1 MCAAAGSILPE
12 QKRCFDSQADAAD
25 ASACFW
31 RRPGKSFALKRR
43 QSLRYRRIYM
53 VIFSEEEE
61 AVCGIFVSFN
71 VLLNYLNNLVKPY

>member
-71 VLLNYLNNLVKPY
+71 VLLNYLNNLGRI

>member
-25 ASACFW
+25 ASACFLAQTGQIV
-31 RRPGKSFALKRR
+31 RLEEEAKPSVPENLHGH
-43 QSLRYRRIYM
+43 
-53 VIFSEEEE
+53 FSEEGE

-71 VLLNYLNNLVKPY
+71 VLLNYLNNLVN